1 MTVATLYPNVT
12 LKHTWG
18 NWFVEGNLSVVGQT
32 EFLFYV
38 TLPIARAEDV
48 TASQIKSTY
57 LIVPDYEIIDPQARS
72 LPLPSSGC
80 HYKLR
85 NNIALLLFGTYGLEL
100 PSFFLYDAVEGF
112 TSTFGVFTDHAR
124 EFNLAIG
131 GDRCQVYCEG
141 DSSNAYD
148 PSEPGVTC
156 SASSSNSFAILLEGA
171 TQNCNC
177 PVGRTGDSCQHY
189 YCPGSPECSGRGT
202 CDGGFQPARCVC
214 PSGWTG
220 FACEIPDC
228 PGEPACSNNGFCKT
242 ATTPYC
248 QCQANWTG
256 PAGQPNDCS
265 VPICSNNCTSP
276 ENGVCTD
283 ADSGVPHC
291 QCFEGWALGP
301 DLDCSLAY
309 ARCPGQGANECS
321 GRGSCN
327 RTSGLCSC
335 PPGWRGVDCSHTD
348 CPGSPD
354 CNHHG
359 ECVVNGTTDAVECR
373 CSPGWIGP
381 DCSVAECAAGATE
394 CSNHG
399 KCVDVGL
406 DPPRCVCAAGWTG
419 PDCSVALTACASA
432 PNCDVCVAGNGTSK
446 YCTACNGDWR
456 GADCNTPYCL
466 SVNDFSVFP
475 ECSGH
480 GSCLAGGAAQP
491 ACQCRPGWASGPLND
506 CFSPTCAAAQGQ
518 AECSGHGACSTDL
531 ASPACMCDPYF
542 YGNSCSIYEPM
553 CPGFPDECT
562 DSEHGTCVNGTC
574 QCGDNWRGS
583 DCSVVRCPGAEENC
597 NGRGRC
603 DSSVEP
609 AECRCDARWTGPDC
623 ATPICPGDCSGNGQ
637 CNGDTNPPVC
647 MCLPFW
653 GGADCS
659 ESQERGSS
667 SSDQSTTYAAVGGA
681 LGGGA
686 VALVVGVAAAY
697 GVFKGLAAYKTY
709 QINKGLNI
717 GQVNFA
723 LDEADRKSV
732 V

>member
-1 MTVATLYPNVT
+1 
-12 LKHTWG
+12 
-18 NWFVEGNLSVVGQT
+18 
-32 EFLFYV
+32 

-177 PVGRTGDSCQHY
+177 PTTALDPLNAVAVELATAVS
-189 YCPGSPECSGRGT
+189 S
-202 CDGGFQPARCVC
+202 QPA
-214 PSGWTG
+214 
-220 FACEIPDC
+220 ACALLAGLASPVRYRTVRENQR
-228 PGEPACSNNGFCKT
+228 A
-242 ATTPYC
+242 ATTASVKPRRRPI
-248 QCQANWTG
+248 ANARPTG
-256 PAGQPNDCS
+256 PVLRASLTIALCQYAATTAQARRTACAPTPTQACPTANASRGGRSAP
-265 VPICSNNCTSP
+265 TSTAP
-276 ENGVCTD
+276 
-283 ADSGVPHC
+283 S
-291 QCFEGWALGP
+291 
-301 DLDCSLAY
+301 
-309 ARCPGQGANECS
+309 GANECS

-723 LDEADRKSV
+723 LDEAHDTL
-732 V
+732 